1 MSYTFEYIDIILL
14 AMIAG
19 FIFLRLRG
27 ILGKKTGFEENIN
40 SSFPHEVPETKS
52 SPVLNAETFDD
63 AAKKDFLNGAKIAYE
78 SIITS
83 FSKGDLKTIKN
94 LLDKNVYDQFDEA
107 IKDKKERNVTSETT
121 FIGIN
126 SAEIKE
132 HTQNKNMLEVT
143 VEFVSEIISCI
154 KDKDNK
160 VVSGDAQKV
169 KKVLDTWKFT
179 KDSNSKNPNWLI
191 VDTQAQL
198 NKKISDK
205 DKQDWQKFL
214 DSTDKLENK
223 DQKISSTPKRY
234 IERSIDLHG
243 YTLEEANHKMTSYI
257 EECFMNG
264 VNKINVITG
273 KGLRSKNL
281 NDPYQSSNLSIL
293 KHSVPNYIKGSD
305 HLMNKIISIDFEAV
319 ENPSI
324 GNFDIFLRKRK

>member
-1 MSYTFEYIDIILL
+1 
-14 AMIAG
+14 MIAG

-40 SSFPHEVPETKS
+40 SSFPHDVPETKN
-52 SPVLNAETFDD
+52 SPILNLETFDD
-63 AAKKDFLNGAKIAYE
+63 QAKKDFLNGAKIAYE
-78 SIITS
+78 SVITN

-94 LLDKNVYDQFDEA
+94 LLAKDVYDQFDEA
-107 IKDKKERNVTSETT
+107 IKDKKTRNVTSETT

-132 HTQNKNMLEVT
+132 HNQNKNMLEVS

-160 VVSGDAQKV
+160 VVSGDPQKV

-198 NKKISDK
+198 IKKISDK
-205 DKQDWQKFL
+205 DKQDWQNFI
-214 DSTDKLENK
+214 DSSDKLENK
-223 DQKISSTPKRY
+223 DNQTFKKPKQY
-234 IERSIDLHG
+234 IEKSIDLHG
-243 YTLEEANHKMTSYI
+243 YTLEEANQKMNSYI
-257 EECFMNG
+257 GECFING

-281 NDPYQSSNLSIL
+281 NDPYQSNNLSIL
-293 KHSVPNYIKGSD
+293 KYSVPEFIKNNSQ
-305 HLMNKIISIDFEAV
+305 LMSKIIGIDFEAV
-319 ENPSI
+319 ENPSM
-324 GNFDIFLRKRK
+324 GNFDIFLKKKK